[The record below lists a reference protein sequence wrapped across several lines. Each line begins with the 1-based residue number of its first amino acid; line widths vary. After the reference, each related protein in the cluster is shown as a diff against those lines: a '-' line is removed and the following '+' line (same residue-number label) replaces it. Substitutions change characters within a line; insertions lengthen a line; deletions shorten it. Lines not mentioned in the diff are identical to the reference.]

1 MLSFPVHI
9 RRHYERV
16 TDSAEAK
23 AVKDRRSLVL
33 WMWRAHNEVNGRL
46 AKIEAKYGHSSTG
59 DAAFP
64 KVRLLADVHLICVI
78 QQHETAYVLSAVL
91 CVGW

>member
-1 MLSFPVHI
+1 MSCHR

-23 AVKDRRSLVL
+23 AVKDRRSAVL
-33 WMWRAHNEVNGRL
+33 WVWRAHNEVNERL

-64 KVRLLADVHLICVI
+64 KVRVWSLLPGVCLVYA
-78 QQHETAYVLSAVL
+78 
-91 CVGW
+91 W